1 MKSAISFANL
11 ELDPPPRHCRRPCSN
26 PCLYILNITV
36 RGHEGEDPDLDPR
49 ADTGNELQTA
59 NYT

>member
-1 MKSAISFANL
+1 MRETRGGGDRL
-11 ELDPPPRHCRRPCSN
+11 TRPVHEL
-26 PCLYILNITV
+26 IIIV